1 MRLIVV
7 MMEKMKIE
15 KNKVTKV
22 RVIMV
27 MVDFIYF

>member
-7 MMEKMKIE
+7 IMEKMKIE

-22 RVIMV
+22 RAIMV
-27 MVDFIYF
+27 MVDFIY